1 MQSVVA
7 ADDAREREGRV
18 DGDAAAWKA
27 RARSSEPHQMSV
39 SANSHRAPVEQT
51 PRCGRRTE
59 GRTPSGLAPGP
70 AAQVWRRSTGATD
83 GDAVARLAALD
94 ERRGLKGR
102 VLLALLD
109 GRAPS
114 PPYPASR
121 TDGWWPTR
129 PWPPQ
134 TQSRSWVR
142 GLSNWSAVPDAGCS
156 GIGRA
161 CAWPLPA
168 SVRPGVGP
176 LASQSCAGGASS
188 ARLRRD
194 GARPQRPPSHAMKF

>member
-1 MQSVVA
+1 
-7 ADDAREREGRV
+7 
-18 DGDAAAWKA
+18 
-27 RARSSEPHQMSV
+27 MSV

-109 GRAPS
+109 GRAVAALSRLEDGRVVANPS
-114 PPYPASR
+114 VATADAVAILGLRAEQLVGRPR
-121 TDGWWPTR
+121 RRVLRHWP
-129 PWPPQ
+129 
-134 TQSRSWVR
+134 
-142 GLSNWSAVPDAGCS
+142 
-156 GIGRA
+156 
-161 CAWPLPA
+161 
-168 SVRPGVGP
+168 
-176 LASQSCAGGASS
+176 
-188 ARLRRD
+188 RLRLALTRVSAA
-194 GARPQRPPSHAMKF
+194 GRWPAGFLVVCRWCVERQIAARRCPAATTPVTRNEVLTHQRMVLTD